1 MSNMTIKRIQQLL
14 AYLGYEPGA
23 VDGVDGKNTQ
33 AAVRRFQTQ
42 EYLTVDGIAGEQTQ
56 IRLKDA
62 VWQDRFAKDNTV
74 PSSGQP
80 PDKTGTF
87 WDDIKYFT
95 RDEPYIACPCGRC
108 GGFPVEPAEKLMRLA
123 DAVREAAGKPM
134 VPTSTVRC
142 DAHNAEV
149 GGVATSWHRLGH
161 AMDFVIP
168 GMTANQILTIVRR
181 QKNVVYCYAINDRA
195 VHMDIGN

>member
-1 MSNMTIKRIQQLL
+1 MTIKQVQQLL
-14 AYLGYEPGA
+14 DYLRYDPGA
-23 VDGVDGKNTQ
+23 IDGVDGRLTQ
-33 AAVRRFQTQ
+33 AAVRRFQGA
-42 EYLTVDGIAGEQTQ
+42 EGLTVDGIAGEQTQ

-62 VWQDRFAKDNTV
+62 VWQDRFAEDNTV

-87 WDDIKYFT
+87 WDSIKYFT

-123 DAVREAAGKPM
+123 DAVREDAGKPM
-134 VPTSTVRC
+134 VPSSTVRC

-149 GGVATSWHRLGH
+149 GGVATSRHRLGH

-168 GMTANQILTIVRR
+168 GMTANQILTIVRK
-181 QKNVVYCYAINDRA
+181 QKNVVYFYAINKRA
-195 VHMDIGN
+195 VHMDIGD

>member
-1 MSNMTIKRIQQLL
+1 MTTRQVQELL
-14 AYLGYEPGA
+14 DYLGYDPGPIDGLDGANTRDA
-23 VDGVDGKNTQ
+23 VK
-33 AAVRRFQTQ
+33 AFQRA
-42 EYLTVDGIAGEQTQ
+42 EGLTVDGIAGEQTQ

-62 VWQDRFAKDNTV
+62 VWQDRFAEDNTV

-87 WDDIKYFT
+87 WDSIKYFT

-149 GGVATSWHRLGH
+149 GGVATSRHRLGH

-168 GMTANQILTIVRR
+168 GMTANQILTIVRK
-181 QKNVVYCYAINDRA
+181 QKNVVYCYAINERA

>member
-1 MSNMTIKRIQQLL
+1 MTIKQVQQLL
-14 AYLGYEPGA
+14 AYLGYDPGA
-23 VDGVDGKNTQ
+23 VDGVDGRQTQ
-33 AAVRRFQTQ
+33 AAVRRFQAQ

-123 DAVREAAGKPM
+123 DAVREAAGKSM

-149 GGVATSWHRLGH
+149 GGVATSRHRLGH

-181 QKNVVYCYAINDRA
+181 QKNVVYCYAIDGNA

>member
-1 MSNMTIKRIQQLL
+1 MTIKQVQQLL
-14 AYLGYEPGA
+14 DYLGYDPGA
-23 VDGVDGKNTQ
+23 IDGVDGRLTQ
-33 AAVRRFQTQ
+33 AAVWRFQVA
-42 EYLTVDGIAGEQTQ
+42 EGLTVDGIAGEQTQ

-87 WDDIKYFT
+87 WDSIKYFT

-149 GGVATSWHRLGH
+149 GGVATSRHRLGH

-168 GMTANQILTIVRR
+168 GMTANQILTIVRK
-181 QKNVVYCYAINDRA
+181 QKNVVYCYAINERA

>member
-1 MSNMTIKRIQQLL
+1 MTTKQIQLL
-14 AYLGYEPGA
+14 LTYLEYDPGPI
-23 VDGVDGKNTQ
+23 DGLDGANTRD
-33 AAVRRFQTQ
+33 AIKAFQRA
-42 EYLTVDGIAGEQTQ
+42 EGLGVDGIAGSKTQTA
-56 IRLKDA
+56 LKDA

-87 WDDIKYFT
+87 WDSIKYFT
-95 RDEPYIACPCGRC
+95 RDEPYIACSCGKC

-142 DAHNAEV
+142 KTHNAEV
-149 GGVATSWHRLGH
+149 GGVWNSRHLLGH
-161 AMDFVIP
+161 AMDFRIP
-168 GMTANQILTIVRR
+168 GLSAAEVLSIVRQ
-181 QKNVVYCYAINDRA
+181 QKNVVYCYAIDA
-195 VHMDIGN
+195 QHVHMDIGN

>member
-1 MSNMTIKRIQQLL
+1 MTIKQIQSLL
-14 AYLGYEPGA
+14 TYLGYNPGA
-23 VDGVDGKNTQ
+23 VDGADGANTQ
-33 AAVRRFQTQ
+33 AAVRRFQRA
-42 EYLTVDGIAGEQTQ
+42 EGLGVDGIAGKATQ
-56 IRLKDA
+56 AALLAA
-62 VWQDRFAKDNTV
+62 VAAGRV
-74 PSSGQP
+74 YVP
-80 PDKTGTF
+80 PDDTSVTAGTSGGAGAN
-87 WDDIKYFT
+87 WWGDIKYFT

-142 DAHNAEV
+142 DAHNTEV
-149 GGVATSWHRLGH
+149 GGVATSRHKLGH

-168 GMTANQILTIVRR
+168 GMTSAQILEIVRR
-181 QKNVVYCYAINDRA
+181 QKGVVYCYAIDGSA

>member
-1 MSNMTIKRIQQLL
+1 MTIRQTQCLL
-14 AYLGYEPGA
+14 EYLGYDPGPIDGLDGANTRDA
-23 VDGVDGKNTQ
+23 VK
-33 AAVRRFQTQ
+33 AFQRA
-42 EYLTVDGIAGEQTQ
+42 EGLGVDGIAGEQTQ
-56 IRLKDA
+56 AALKDA

-87 WDDIKYFT
+87 WDSIKYFT

-123 DAVREAAGKPM
+123 DAVREDAGKPM

-142 DAHNAEV
+142 DVHNAEV
-149 GGVATSWHRLGH
+149 GGVPTSRHKLGH
-161 AMDFVIP
+161 AMDFMIP
-168 GMTANQILTIVRR
+168 GLTAAQILAIVRR
-181 QKNVVYCYAINDRA
+181 QKNVVYCYAIDERA

>member
-1 MSNMTIKRIQQLL
+1 MTIKQIQSLL
-14 AYLGYEPGA
+14 TYLGYKPGA
-23 VDGVDGKNTQ
+23 VDGADGANTQ
-33 AAVRRFQTQ
+33 AAVRRFQQ
-42 EYLTVDGIAGEQTQ
+42 AEGLGVDGIAGKATQ
-56 IRLKDA
+56 AALLAA
-62 VWQDRFAKDNTV
+62 VAAGRV
-74 PSSGQP
+74 YVP
-80 PDKTGTF
+80 PDGDNGTAGTSGGAGAN
-87 WDDIKYFT
+87 WWNDIKYFS

-149 GGVATSWHRLGH
+149 GGVATSRHRLGH

-168 GMTANQILTIVRR
+168 GLTANQILEIVRR
-181 QKNVVYCYAINDRA
+181 KKDVVYCYAIDGSA
-195 VHMDIGN
+195 VHMDIGS

>member
-1 MSNMTIKRIQQLL
+1 MTIKQVQQLL
-14 AYLGYEPGA
+14 AYLGYDPGA

-80 PDKTGTF
+80 PDKTGTW

-123 DAVREAAGKPM
+123 DAVREAAGRPM

-149 GGVATSWHRLGH
+149 GGVATSRHRLGR

-168 GMTANQILTIVRR
+168 GMTANQILDIVRR

>member
-1 MSNMTIKRIQQLL
+1 MTIKQIQSLL
-14 AYLGYEPGA
+14 TYLGYNPGA
-23 VDGVDGKNTQ
+23 VDGADGANTQ
-33 AAVRRFQTQ
+33 AAVRRFQQ
-42 EYLTVDGIAGEQTQ
+42 AEGLGVDGIAGEQTQ
-56 IRLKDA
+56 AALKDA
-62 VWQDRFAKDNTV
+62 VWQDRFAKDNIV
-74 PSSGQP
+74 PSSGQL

-87 WDDIKYFT
+87 WDSIKYFT

-149 GGVATSWHRLGH
+149 GGVPTSRHKLGH

-168 GMTANQILTIVRR
+168 GLTAAQILAIVRR
-181 QKNVVYCYAINDRA
+181 QKNVVYCYAIDKRA

>member
-1 MSNMTIKRIQQLL
+1 MTIKQVQQLL
-14 AYLGYEPGA
+14 DYLGYHPGA
-23 VDGVDGKNTQ
+23 IDGVDGRLTQ
-33 AAVRRFQTQ
+33 AAVRRFQGA
-42 EYLTVDGIAGEQTQ
+42 EGLTVDGIAGEQTQ

-87 WDDIKYFT
+87 WDSIKYFT

-123 DAVREAAGKPM
+123 DAVREDAGKPM

-149 GGVATSWHRLGH
+149 GGVATSRHRLGH

-168 GMTANQILTIVRR
+168 GMTANQILTIVRK
-181 QKNVVYCYAINDRA
+181 QKNVVYCYAINERA

>member
-1 MSNMTIKRIQQLL
+1 MAVTIKQIQSLL
-14 AYLGYEPGA
+14 TYLGYNPGA
-23 VDGVDGKNTQ
+23 VDGEDGANTQ
-33 AAVRRFQTQ
+33 AAVRRFQAA
-42 EYLTVDGIAGEQTQ
+42 EGLGVDGIAGSKTQ
-56 IRLKDA
+56 AALKDA
-62 VWQDRFAKDNTV
+62 VWQNRFAKDNTV

-87 WDDIKYFT
+87 WDSIKYFT

-149 GGVATSWHRLGH
+149 GGVPTSRHKLGH

-168 GMTANQILTIVRR
+168 GLTAAQILAIVRR
-181 QKNVVYCYAINDRA
+181 QKGVVYCYAIDERA

>member
-1 MSNMTIKRIQQLL
+1 MTIKQVQQML
-14 AYLGYEPGA
+14 AYLGYDPGA

-87 WDDIKYFT
+87 WDGIKYFT

-123 DAVREAAGKPM
+123 DAVREAAGRPM

-149 GGVATSWHRLGH
+149 GGVATSRHRLGH

-195 VHMDIGN
+195 VHLDIGN

>member
-1 MSNMTIKRIQQLL
+1 MSNMTIKQVQQLL
-14 AYLGYEPGA
+14 AYLGYDPGA
-23 VDGVDGKNTQ
+23 VDGVDGKNTK
-33 AAVRRFQTQ
+33 AAVRRFQTH

-74 PSSGQP
+74 PSSGHP

-87 WDDIKYFT
+87 WDSIKYFT

-123 DAVREAAGKPM
+123 DAVREAAGRPM

-149 GGVATSWHRLGH
+149 GGVATSRHRLGH

>member
-1 MSNMTIKRIQQLL
+1 MTIKQIQSLL
-14 AYLGYEPGA
+14 TYLGYNPGA
-23 VDGVDGKNTQ
+23 VDGADGANTQ
-33 AAVRRFQTQ
+33 AAVRRFQQ
-42 EYLTVDGIAGEQTQ
+42 AEGLGVDGIAGEQTQ
-56 IRLKDA
+56 AALKDA
-62 VWQDRFAKDNTV
+62 VWQDRFAKDNIV
-74 PSSGQP
+74 PSSGQL

-87 WDDIKYFT
+87 WDSIKYFT

-149 GGVATSWHRLGH
+149 GGVPTSRHKLGH

-168 GMTANQILTIVRR
+168 GLTAAQILAIVRR
-181 QKNVVYCYAINDRA
+181 QKNVVYCYAIDERA

>member
-1 MSNMTIKRIQQLL
+1 MTIKQIQSLL
-14 AYLGYEPGA
+14 TYLGYNPGA
-23 VDGVDGKNTQ
+23 VDGADGANTQ
-33 AAVRRFQTQ
+33 AAVRRFQAA
-42 EYLTVDGIAGEQTQ
+42 EGLGVDGIAGKATQ
-56 IRLKDA
+56 AALLAA
-62 VWQDRFAKDNTV
+62 VAAGRV
-74 PSSGQP
+74 YVP
-80 PDKTGTF
+80 PDDTSGTAGTSGGAGGS
-87 WDDIKYFT
+87 WWSDIKYFT

-123 DAVREAAGKPM
+123 DAVREDAGRPM

-149 GGVATSWHRLGH
+149 GGVPTSRHKLGH

-168 GMTANQILTIVRR
+168 GLTANQILTIVRR
-181 QKNVVYCYAINDRA
+181 QEGVVYCYAIDGSA

>member
-1 MSNMTIKRIQQLL
+1 MTIKQVQQLL
-14 AYLGYEPGA
+14 DYLGYDPGA
-23 VDGVDGKNTQ
+23 VDGVDGRQTQ
-33 AAVRRFQTQ
+33 AAVRRFQGA
-42 EYLTVDGIAGEQTQ
+42 EGLTVDGIAGEQTQ

-87 WDDIKYFT
+87 WDSIKYFT

-123 DAVREAAGKPM
+123 DAVREDAGKPM

-149 GGVATSWHRLGH
+149 GGVATSRHRLGH

-168 GMTANQILTIVRR
+168 GMTANQILTIVRK
-181 QKNVVYCYAINDRA
+181 QKNVVYCYAINERA
-195 VHMDIGN
+195 VHMDIGD

>member
-87 WDDIKYFT
+87 WDGIKYFT

-123 DAVREAAGKPM
+123 DAVREAAGRPM

-149 GGVATSWHRLGH
+149 GGVATSRHRLGH

>member
-1 MSNMTIKRIQQLL
+1 MTIKQVQQLL
-14 AYLGYEPGA
+14 DYLGYDPGTI
-23 VDGVDGKNTQ
+23 DGVDGRLTQ
-33 AAVRRFQTQ
+33 AAVRRFQGA
-42 EYLTVDGIAGEQTQ
+42 EGLTVDGIAGEQTQ

-62 VWQDRFAKDNTV
+62 VWQDRFAKDEAV
-74 PSSGQP
+74 PDSGQP

-87 WDDIKYFT
+87 WDSIKYFT

-123 DAVREAAGKPM
+123 DAVREDAGKPM

-149 GGVATSWHRLGH
+149 GGVATSRHRMGH

-168 GMTANQILTIVRR
+168 GMTANQILTIVRK
-181 QKNVVYCYAINDRA
+181 QKNVVYCYAINERA

>member
-1 MSNMTIKRIQQLL
+1 MTIKQVQQLL
-14 AYLGYEPGA
+14 AYLGYDPGA
-23 VDGVDGKNTQ
+23 VDGVDGRQTQ

-149 GGVATSWHRLGH
+149 GGVATSRHRLGH

-168 GMTANQILTIVRR
+168 GMTANQILTIVRK
-181 QKNVVYCYAINDRA
+181 QKNVVYCYAIDGSA

>member
-1 MSNMTIKRIQQLL
+1 MTIKQVQSLL
-14 AYLGYEPGA
+14 TYLGYNPGA
-23 VDGVDGKNTQ
+23 VDGADGANTQ
-33 AAVRRFQTQ
+33 AAVRRFQQ
-42 EYLTVDGIAGEQTQ
+42 AEGLGVDGIAGSKTQ
-56 IRLKDA
+56 AALQAA
-62 VWQDRFAKDNTV
+62 VAAGRV
-74 PSSGQP
+74 YVP
-80 PDKTGTF
+80 PDDTSGTTGTSGGAGGS
-87 WDDIKYFT
+87 WWSDIKYFT

-123 DAVREAAGKPM
+123 DAVREDAGRPM

-149 GGVATSWHRLGH
+149 GGVPTSRHKLGH

-168 GMTANQILTIVRR
+168 GLTAAQILEIVRR
-181 QKNVVYCYAINDRA
+181 QKDVVYCYAIDGSA

>member
-1 MSNMTIKRIQQLL
+1 MTVTIKQIQSLL
-14 AYLGYEPGA
+14 TYLGYNPGA
-23 VDGVDGKNTQ
+23 VDGADGANTQ
-33 AAVRRFQTQ
+33 AAVRRFQKA
-42 EYLTVDGIAGEQTQ
+42 EGLGVDGIAGSKTQ
-56 IRLKDA
+56 AALKDA

-87 WDDIKYFT
+87 WDSIKYFT

-149 GGVATSWHRLGH
+149 GGVPTSRHKLGH

-168 GMTANQILTIVRR
+168 GMTANQILSIVRK
-181 QKNVVYCYAINDRA
+181 QKNVVYCYAINERA

>member
-87 WDDIKYFT
+87 WDGIKYFT

-142 DAHNAEV
+142 GAHNAEV
-149 GGVATSWHRLGH
+149 GGVATSRHRLGH

>member
-87 WDDIKYFT
+87 WDGIKYFT

-123 DAVREAAGKPM
+123 DAVREAAGRPM

-149 GGVATSWHRLGH
+149 GGVATSRHRLGH

-181 QKNVVYCYAINDRA
+181 QKNVVYCYAINDRS